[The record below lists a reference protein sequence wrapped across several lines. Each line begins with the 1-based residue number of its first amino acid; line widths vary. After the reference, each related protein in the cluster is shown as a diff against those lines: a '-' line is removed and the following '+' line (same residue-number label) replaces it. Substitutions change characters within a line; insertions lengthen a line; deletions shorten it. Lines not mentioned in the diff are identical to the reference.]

1 MKKYFEYPLLF
12 LALLFFSCGVTDA
25 PFEHQ
30 YVIDI
35 VLRPEL
41 RPQRAFV
48 DSTYRLDQSVNEE
61 LTGISGAS
69 IFVVSSEGD
78 TFAYTEVDTLMGE
91 YRSDDSLWVQ
101 HGMGYAVSVAFNG
114 DTISQTVTVPGTLSI
129 NYPFDFDTVSLSNP
143 PMLIWNSCEGC
154 YLNNY
159 LVYAYITGQADSVW
173 HSLATPDTALGIF
186 YAVYLFEETDTLY
199 TLAVMGMDEHCYNK
213 AKGWQN
219 YDEIEDDRAIGVI
232 GACVMDTVVVW
243 VVE

>member
-1 MKKYFEYPLLF
+1 MKKIGY
-12 LALLFFSCGVTDA
+12 ALLFTMLLFYSCGVTDT
-25 PFEHQ
+25 PFEHR

-35 VLRPEL
+35 VLRPGM

-69 IFVVSSEGD
+69 VFATSSACD
-78 TFAYTEVDTLMGE
+78 TFFYTEIDTIIGE
-91 YRSDDSLWVQ
+91 YHSDDTLWVQ
-101 HGMGYAVSVAFNG
+101 HGLAYSVSVAVG
-114 DTISQTVTVPGTLSI
+114 SDTISQQVSVPGTLSI
-129 NYPFDFDTVSLSNP
+129 HYPFDFDTVSLSNP

-154 YLNNY
+154 YENNY
-159 LVYAYITGQADSVW
+159 LVYTYITGEADSVW

-186 YAVYLFEETDTLY
+186 HAIYLFEETDTLY
-199 TLAVMGMDEHCYNK
+199 TLAVIAMDEHCYNQ

-219 YDEIEDDRAIGVI
+219 YDEIEDDRAIGII
-232 GACVMDTVVVW
+232 GASVMDTVVVW